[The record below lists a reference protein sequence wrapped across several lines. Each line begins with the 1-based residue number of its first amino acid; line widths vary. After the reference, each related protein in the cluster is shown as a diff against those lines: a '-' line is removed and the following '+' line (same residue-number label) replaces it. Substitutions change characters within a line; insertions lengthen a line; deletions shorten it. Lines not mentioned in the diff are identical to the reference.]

1 MPITAVIKRI
11 GCGRFS
17 WLLFIESNRPFS
29 TIINKQMVMR
39 ALLLAALL
47 LVSVAASSP
56 VLNNRY
62 NQGVHETTNKNGN
75 SFRVEMDSGAENRGG
90 NGDDSDSYEDESD
103 VTNKN
108 YFAKKQLDHELNPS
122 KRNGSLSFGIGQII
136 VDKVCNVADNLKWSK
151 LFRKK
156 EYKFID
162 VDDWFP
168 DESGL
173 HNSSLVDS
181 SSCDEADEEDSP
193 KKNDNGGDYGC
204 DEVLRAQF
212 PHLFQDPHFYN
223 G

>member
-1 MPITAVIKRI
+1 
-11 GCGRFS
+11 
-17 WLLFIESNRPFS
+17 
-29 TIINKQMVMR
+29 MR

-47 LVSVAASSP
+47 LVSVAASSSSNP
-56 VLNNRY
+56 VLNNI
-62 NQGVHETTNKNGN
+62 VMTKKNVN
-75 SFRVEMDSGAENRGG
+75 SIRVELDSGAENRGG

-108 YFAKKQLDHELNPS
+108 YFAKKQLDRELS
-122 KRNGSLSFGIGQII
+122 KRNGSLSFGIGQVI

-168 DESGL
+168 DESRL
-173 HNSSLVDS
+173 HNTSATDDES
-181 SSCDEADEEDSP
+181 SSDEVDEEDSP
-193 KKNDNGGDYGC
+193 KKNDNGRDYGC
-204 DEVLRAQF
+204 DEILRAQF